1 MRISSR
7 ETIDKL
13 LDKFHSEIIRQVSN
27 IKSCCLKR
35 GLQESEYCLF
45 CKYSLDEV
53 KHLKKMIKWA
63 TDKLKEVEG
72 GR

>member
-1 MRISSR
+1 MKISSR
-7 ETIDKL
+7 ETVDKL

-35 GLQESEYCLF
+35 GLSEADYCLF
-45 CKYSLDEV
+45 CKYSFDEV
-53 KHLKKMIKWA
+53 QHLKKMIKWA
-63 TDKLKEVEG
+63 TDKLKEVEN